1 VLLLFFLFEE
11 NTSRL
16 ASGSKEEK
24 FEKRM
29 VFHKT
34 KNRISSIEYLGAL
47 PRGSFIKQL
56 KPHPV
61 AIVGTLILLAGVI
74 IYSVTVK
81 KNVEVQIPDYFIFK
95 ATD

>member
-1 VLLLFFLFEE
+1 M
-11 NTSRL
+11 
-16 ASGSKEEK
+16 KD
-24 FEKRM
+24 
-29 VFHKT
+29 
-34 KNRISSIEYLGAL
+34 
-47 PRGSFIKQL
+47 FIKQL

-74 IYSVTVK
+74 IYSVTIK

>member
-1 VLLLFFLFEE
+1 MNLQVWTLILLLILEE
-11 NTSRL
+11 KLSKNDFRKSRL
-16 ASGSKEEK
+16 YFWKNQTIYL
-24 FEKRM
+24 KRNIYNM
-29 VFHKT
+29 KD
-34 KNRISSIEYLGAL
+34 
-47 PRGSFIKQL
+47 FIKQL

>member
-1 VLLLFFLFEE
+1 VYFWKNGTIYL
-11 NTSRL
+11 
-16 ASGSKEEK
+16 
-24 FEKRM
+24 KRKLYNM
-29 VFHKT
+29 KD
-34 KNRISSIEYLGAL
+34 
-47 PRGSFIKQL
+47 FIRQL

-81 KNVEVQIPDYFIFK
+81 KNVEVQISDYFIFK